1 MGSMDS
7 LVWPQCHMRTG
18 LIALLLDA

>member
-1 MGSMDS
+1 VGLMDN